1 MKPAQH
7 DPSMHRSAPQVR
19 NAGFMVA
26 SEPTKQRYV
35 RRRSDERQELQW
47 NRVRSRR
54 PSVVVMA
61 SIAILILGL
70 RRSEYESPWVM
81 LVETL
86 LCGCMLAV
94 AVGLQQRMKK
104 EAFRWKDKGVACL
117 VALSVAMPW
126 VVDQVARSL
135 GYGNGFEIVMLG
147 SLLWGAVASSL
158 LATTT
163 RTLGLSVICSGFL
176 TLFTTFIS
184 DDLTTTWFA
193 YAWGAVCLWWLVSN
207 HWEKVDQNRAYDV
220 QSGWGQRLAFLVL
233 GCIAF
238 AIGTLSIADR
248 IPVLRKLQTEIM
260 PTSGGTTGKDSA
272 SQRGVGNGDQ
282 LIAARSKPSSFG
294 AVDSDMFLDS
304 EKPSLFDLFSDEF
317 GDVKKKDRVEQTQ
330 ALNPKEVQDQEG
342 NVAEAN
348 QSPKGGEFSI
358 ERKIPEKRSN
368 VNDIASDALMFW
380 QGAANSHLAVERFD
394 EFDGEVWSSS
404 LQATAT
410 KARAAPREV
419 EIDGQ
424 LWFAPGTKSMTSSIS
439 PFVGAV
445 AEAIKFTR
453 YGSPVIPTRVGTQL
467 WCIDDISRAD
477 FFDYGMDDSLSMPG
491 RQHVPDYTVVRLIH
505 SWIDM
510 ERVEDLLENCAPGR
524 SHAYVP
530 QECQSTIHQ
539 LAHRYAGKHPR
550 GWSQVQGVV
559 QGVRSNFQFESF
571 PQGGFED
578 IEKGSSLERFLVE
591 GRGPSYLFAT
601 ATALMLEHLGYETR
615 LVTGFYAR
623 SKNVFGAERD
633 IAILPSDVH
642 VWLEIHAGHDYW
654 IPLEPTPGFYESSY
668 TASLRYQLY
677 QARWWILYGAIATC
691 GIAAAVYLLRRI
703 LFDLFALLV
712 SPLLHL
718 LRDRTRVEWLAW
730 LLDTRAW
737 LAGYPRRHGTVPK
750 AHFQSLGA
758 VGEDLRKELVKFFRA
773 SDRLCF
779 GGATTLARDER
790 RALQSIWMRLTT
802 KRIQAGFRQR

>member
-7 DPSMHRSAPQVR
+7 DQSMHLTTSEGKAASSIVSA
-19 NAGFMVA
+19 
-26 SEPTKQRYV
+26 EPTKQRYV
-35 RRRSDERQELQW
+35 RRRPDERQEQQW

-54 PSVVVMA
+54 PSVVAMA

-81 LVETL
+81 VVEVL
-86 LCGCMLAV
+86 LCGCLLGV
-94 AVGLQQRMKK
+94 AGGLQRRIKK
-104 EAFRWKDKGVACL
+104 DAFRGKDKGVAVL

-126 VVDQVARSL
+126 FVDQVARSL
-135 GYGNGFEIVMLG
+135 GFGNGFEIVMLG
-147 SLLWGAVASSL
+147 SLLWGAVAGSL

-193 YAWGAVCLWWLVSN
+193 YAWGVVCLWWLVSN
-207 HWEKVDQNRAYDV
+207 HWEKVDQNRAYDI
-220 QSGWGQRLAFLVL
+220 QAGWGHRLAFLFV
-233 GCIAF
+233 GCVAF
-238 AIGTLSIADR
+238 AIGTVFVADR

-260 PTSGGTTGKDSA
+260 PTSGGTTGKDSSA
-272 SQRGVGNGDQ
+272 QRGVGNGDQ
-282 LIAARSKPSSFG
+282 LVAARSKPSSFG

-358 ERKIPEKRSN
+358 ERKVPEKRSN
-368 VNDIASDALMFW
+368 VNDIASEALMFW

-394 EFDGEVWSSS
+394 RFDGEVWSSS
-404 LQATAT
+404 LQASSTRT
-410 KARAAPREV
+410 RVEPREV

-424 LWFAPGTKSMTSSIS
+424 LWFAPGSKSMTSSIS
-439 PFVGAV
+439 PFVGAI

-477 FFDYGMDDSLSMPG
+477 FFEYGMDDSLSMPG

-530 QECQSTIHQ
+530 QECQSTIHR

-550 GWSQVQGVV
+550 GWSQVHGVV
-559 QGVRSNFQFESF
+559 QGVRDNFRWEPHLQEG
-571 PQGGFED
+571 PNAD
-578 IEKGSSLERFLVE
+578 EKGTSLERFLKD
-591 GRGPSYLFAT
+591 GKGQSYLFAT

-623 SKNVFGAERD
+623 SKNVFSAERD

-654 IPLEPTPGFYESSY
+654 IPLEPTPGFYEPSY
-668 TASLRYQLY
+668 TASLRYRLY
-677 QARWWILYGAIATC
+677 QARWWILYGAIGA
-691 GIAAAVYLLRRI
+691 GGLAAAAYALRRV
-703 LFDLFALLV
+703 LFDLFALLA

-737 LAGYPRRHGTVPK
+737 LAGHPRRSGTVPK
-750 AHFQSLGA
+750 VHFQSLGTIW
-758 VGEDLRKELVKFFRA
+758 EDLNAELIKFFRA

-779 GGATTLARDER
+779 GGATALARDER
-790 RALQSIWMRLTT
+790 RALHAIWTRLTT

>member
-1 MKPAQH
+1 MNPAQLNKPLH
-7 DPSMHRSAPQVR
+7 PTSPQEKLA
-19 NAGFMVA
+19 NAIVPA
-26 SEPTKQRYV
+26 EPTKQRYV
-35 RRRSDERQELQW
+35 RRRQDDRQASQLNQ
-47 NRVRSRR
+47 VKSRQ

-81 LVETL
+81 VVETL
-86 LCGCMLAV
+86 LCGCLLGI
-94 AVGLQQRMKK
+94 AVGLQRRVTT
-104 EAFRWKDKGVACL
+104 EIASWRPKGVAFL

-126 VVDQVARSL
+126 IVDNVARRI
-135 GYGNGFEIVMLG
+135 GFGNGFEIVMLG
-147 SLLWGAVASSL
+147 SLLWGAVAGSL
-158 LATTT
+158 LAKTT

-207 HWEKVDQNRAYDV
+207 HWEKVEQNKAYDV
-220 QSGWGQRLAFLVL
+220 QTGWGQRLAFLMV
-233 GCIAF
+233 GCVAF
-238 AIGTLSIADR
+238 AAGTLLVADR

-260 PTSGGTTGKDSA
+260 PTSGGTTGKDSSA
-272 SQRGVGNGDQ
+272 QRGVGNGDQ

-342 NVAEAN
+342 EVAEAN

-358 ERKIPEKRSN
+358 ERKVPEKRSK

-394 EFDGEVWSSS
+394 RFDGEVWSSS
-404 LQATAT
+404 LQSSDT
-410 KARAAPREV
+410 KTRVEPKEV
-419 EIDGQ
+419 ELDGQ
-424 LWFAPGTKSMTSSIS
+424 LWFAPGSKSMTSSIS
-439 PFVGAV
+439 PYVGAV

-467 WCIDDISRAD
+467 WCIDDISRGD

-530 QECQSTIHQ
+530 QECQSTIHR
-539 LAHRYAGKHPR
+539 LAHSYAGKEPR
-550 GWSQVQGVV
+550 GWSQVQSVV
-559 QGVRSNFQFESF
+559 QNVRNNFQLETIATGESNAY
-571 PQGGFED
+571 
-578 IEKGSSLERFLVE
+578 EKATSLERFFYE

-623 SKNVFGAERD
+623 SKNIFGAERD
-633 IAILPSDVH
+633 IAIFPSDVH

-654 IPLEPTPGFYESSY
+654 IPLEPTPGFYEPSY
-668 TASLRYQLY
+668 TASLRYQVY
-677 QARWWILYGAIATC
+677 QARWWILYGVIAT
-691 GIAAAVYLLRRI
+691 GGFAASVYALRRV

-712 SPLLHL
+712 SPLLL
-718 LRDRTRVEWLAW
+718 LAKDRTRVEWLAW

-758 VGEDLRKELVKFFRA
+758 MREDLSAELVKFFHA

-779 GGATTLARDER
+779 GGATALARDER
-790 RALQSIWMRLTT
+790 KALLAIWTQLTT